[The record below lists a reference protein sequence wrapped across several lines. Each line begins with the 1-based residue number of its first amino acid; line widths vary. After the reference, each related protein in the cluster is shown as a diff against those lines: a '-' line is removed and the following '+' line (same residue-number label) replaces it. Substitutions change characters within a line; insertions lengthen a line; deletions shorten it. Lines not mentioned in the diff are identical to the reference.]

1 MSKSNGVV
9 TLRMFGVALGVSAG
23 MLSLV
28 GCSKPAENNGASAS
42 APLSQTTPV
51 EALAKCDRLAAA
63 PGDPQRVNAPVADD
77 AFAPG
82 IAVTACADAVALN
95 GDNARAHFEY
105 GRALSQGGRNAD
117 AFEQF
122 KAARLAGYPAAS
134 LYLANAYRDGHVPPG
149 ESANLA
155 TAGTLYQEAVKGGV
169 GGADKGL
176 ADAQREL
183 DRATFDKSLFQN
195 GDYME
200 ALYTGDFG
208 KTKLPLSVVFYM
220 QGVAAGFEDSN
231 VIFMDQACKQ
241 LVSKAGLDLIRNAD
255 GLASWAQILSATD
268 SSGKWSPSGLAGVM
282 AASVGRDYVFDMGER
297 DATVLY
303 NDEGRYGCKS
313 PVTQQVLSHMMLVIK
328 NNH

>member
-134 LYLANAYRDGHVPPG
+134 LYLANAYRDGHLPPG

-155 TAGTLYQEAVKGGV
+155 TAVAVRIRGWPTPSV
-169 GGADKGL
+169 SWT
-176 ADAQREL
+176 AQPLTSPCFRTVTIWKRYIREI
-183 DRATFDKSLFQN
+183 
-195 GDYME
+195 
-200 ALYTGDFG
+200 
-208 KTKLPLSVVFYM
+208 SVKPNCPCRSSFTCRGS
-220 QGVAAGFEDSN
+220 QQDS
-231 VIFMDQACKQ
+231 
-241 LVSKAGLDLIRNAD
+241 R
-255 GLASWAQILSATD
+255 
-268 SSGKWSPSGLAGVM
+268 
-282 AASVGRDYVFDMGER
+282 
-297 DATVLY
+297 TV
-303 NDEGRYGCKS
+303 
-313 PVTQQVLSHMMLVIK
+313 T
-328 NNH
+328 